1 MSEREIGPYDSV
13 ARKWL
18 ALAERRL
25 AYFMGLSDSGRWRH
39 YFTQVAF
46 DLELRRAELLRDQW
60 ARIAG
65 VLLEFDEAA
74 EELSVDRGAAA

>member
-1 MSEREIGPYDSV
+1 MSERQTRPYDSV

-18 ALAERRL
+18 ALAERRH
-25 AYFMGLSDSGRWRH
+25 AHFMELSDSGRWRH

-74 EELSVDRGAAA
+74 GELSVDRGAAA